1 VAFFQPASASR
12 VNGGDEKMNNIT
24 QLLQQAQKL
33 QGRFK
38 QMQSQMENQK
48 IEGTAGG
55 GMVRAVVNG
64 KQELLELRI
73 DPEIL
78 NTKDNEMLEEL
89 VTAAVNNAL
98 EKSRAMLGEEMSRIT
113 GGMSLPGFLSNIFGS

>member
-1 VAFFQPASASR
+1 
-12 VNGGDEKMNNIT
+12 MNNIT

-38 QMQSQMENQK
+38 QMQTQMENQK
-48 IEGTAGG
+48 IEGAAGG

-64 KQELLELRI
+64 KQELLEIRI
-73 DPEIL
+73 DPDIL
-78 NTKDNEMLEEL
+78 DPKDPEMLEEL

-98 EKSRAMLGEEMSRIT
+98 EKSRAILGEEMNRLA
-113 GGMSLPGFLSNIFGS
+113 GGMSLPGFLTTMFGG

>member
-1 VAFFQPASASR
+1 
-12 VNGGDEKMNNIT
+12 MNNIT

-33 QGRFK
+33 QGHFK
-38 QMQSQMENQK
+38 QMQTQMENQK

-64 KQELLELRI
+64 KQELLEIRI

-78 NTKDNEMLEEL
+78 DPKDTEMLEEL

-98 EKSRAMLGEEMSRIT
+98 EKSRALLGEEMSRIT

>member
-1 VAFFQPASASR
+1 
-12 VNGGDEKMNNIT
+12 MNNIT

-33 QGRFK
+33 QGSFK
-38 QMQSQMENQK
+38 QMQTQMENQK

-64 KQELLELRI
+64 KQELLEIRI
-73 DPEIL
+73 DLEIL
-78 NTKDNEMLEEL
+78 DPKDTEMLEEL
-89 VTAAVNNAL
+89 VAAAVNNAL

-113 GGMSLPGFLSNIFGS
+113 GGMSLPGIISNIFGN

>member
-1 VAFFQPASASR
+1 
-12 VNGGDEKMNNIT
+12 MNNIT

-33 QGRFK
+33 QGNFK
-38 QMQSQMENQK
+38 QMQTQMENQK

-64 KQELLELRI
+64 KQELLEIRI

-78 NTKDNEMLEEL
+78 DPKDTEMLEEL
-89 VTAAVNNAL
+89 VAAAVNNAL
-98 EKSRAMLGEEMSRIT
+98 EKSRAILGEEMSRIT
-113 GGMSLPGFLSNIFGS
+113 GGMSLPGILSNIFGS

>member
-1 VAFFQPASASR
+1 
-12 VNGGDEKMNNIT
+12 MNNIT

-33 QGRFK
+33 QGNFK

-64 KQELLELRI
+64 KQELLEIRI
-73 DPEIL
+73 DPDIL
-78 NTKDNEMLEEL
+78 DPKDTEMLEEL

-98 EKSRAMLGEEMSRIT
+98 EKSRAMLVEEMSRIT
-113 GGMSLPGFLSNIFGS
+113 GGMSLPGILSNIFGS

>member
-1 VAFFQPASASR
+1 
-12 VNGGDEKMNNIT
+12 MNNIT

-33 QGRFK
+33 QGSFK
-38 QMQSQMENQK
+38 QMQTQMENQK

-64 KQELLELRI
+64 KQELLEIRI

-78 NTKDNEMLEEL
+78 DPKDTEMLEEL
-89 VTAAVNNAL
+89 VAAAVNNAL

-113 GGMSLPGFLSNIFGS
+113 GGMSLPGIISNIFGN